1 MLPCRAAQ
9 RQEDQCPL
17 RVLHL
22 LQPSLSLSALSYLLR
37 VMGALHSGDLS
48 FLRFGTCFLGAMF
61 LWLGWMEPGLGIG
74 GYAMIARARALWRA
88 LKTRTSLSWR
98 QL

>member
-1 MLPCRAAQ
+1 MPPCRAAQ

-17 RVLHL
+17 HVLHL

-48 FLRFGTCFLGAMF
+48 FLSFGTCFLGAMF

-74 GYAMIARARALWRA
+74 GYAMITRARALWRA
-88 LKTRTSLSWR
+88 LKTRTSLSRR

>member
-9 RQEDQCPL
+9 RQEDQRPL
-17 RVLHL
+17 RLLHL
-22 LQPSLSLSALSYLLR
+22 LQAGLSLSAVSYLLR
-37 VMGALHSGDLS
+37 VMEALHYGDLS

-74 GYAMIARARALWRA
+74 GYAMIARARAPWRT
-88 LKTRTSLSWR
+88 LKTAGHH
-98 QL
+98 